1 MEYNKY
7 LTALL
12 GNFIIFLIASIMASE
27 YSFLIASFIIPI
39 GMVISSLVID
49 NKNIIA
55 SEKQIYGLLT
65 VMISSDF
72 LYCCYSAFCLYIFL
86 DSWIGI
92 IIGIL
97 IGYKLTSYSTR
108 QWIIPSKNY
117 LVDYAVKTIIH
128 FMKN

>member
-1 MEYNKY
+1 MDFKKY
-7 LTALL
+7 LIGYC
-12 GNFIIFLIASIMASE
+12 GNHVVFIIASVFIFGYNILIA
-27 YSFLIASFIIPI
+27 LFIIPI

-117 LVDYAVKTIIH
+117 LVD
-128 FMKN
+128 